1 MSSRSLKEIK
11 ALLISC
17 LEQRMS
23 SLGLP
28 LHSISDDF
36 DMRAEGIVDSLGF
49 VRLMTELEA
58 HLGFE
63 IDLADLAPEDLT
75 VVGPLCRHIAGIA
88 E

>member
-1 MSSRSLKEIK
+1 MSRRSLQEVK
-11 ALLISC
+11 ALLVSC
-17 LEQRMS
+17 LESPMS

-28 LHSISDDF
+28 LHGIADDF

-49 VRLMTELEA
+49 VRLITDLEA

-63 IDLADLAPEDLT
+63 IDLADMAPEDLT
-75 VVGPLCRHIAGIA
+75 VVGPLCRHIAGAA

>member
-1 MSSRSLKEIK
+1 MSRRSLQEIR

-17 LEQRMS
+17 LESPMS

-28 LHSISDDF
+28 VHGLSDDF

-49 VRLMTELEA
+49 VRLITELEA